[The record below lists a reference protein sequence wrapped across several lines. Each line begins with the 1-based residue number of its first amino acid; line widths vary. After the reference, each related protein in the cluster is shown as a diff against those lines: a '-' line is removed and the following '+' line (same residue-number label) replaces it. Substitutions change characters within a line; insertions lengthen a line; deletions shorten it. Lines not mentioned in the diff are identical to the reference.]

1 MNFLRRLLLCV
12 AVLCGVVLVSLLAL
26 RKNSSIQTEVWI
38 DASPQQVWST
48 LTATAEYPSWNPMI
62 SRLDGDLREGNVI
75 AFTQGSGSQN
85 MTFHPKILCVRPAR
99 ELTWKGHIGIPGIF
113 DAERHFYLERR
124 GEGTD
129 LIQSEE
135 FTGLL
140 AGRLTAGILRETA
153 AQMNGMN
160 SALKQRT
167 ELLVQRPVN
176 IGVR

>member
-1 MNFLRRLLLCV
+1 MFFLEPLKN
-12 AVLCGVVLVSLLAL
+12 AL
-26 RKNSSIQTEVWI
+26 GGMTL
-38 DASPQQVWST
+38 SPQQAK
-48 LTATAEYPSWNPMI
+48 TACRGPRCLAGLVLSSFKMASITPSHGP
-62 SRLDGDLREGNVI
+62 SL
-75 AFTQGSGSQN
+75 
-85 MTFHPKILCVRPAR
+85 
-99 ELTWKGHIGIPGIF
+99 GHIGIPGIF

-140 AGRLTAGILRETA
+140 AGRLTAVILRETA
-153 AQMNGMN
+153 AQMSGMN